1 MGSPPRLCLKKRKR
15 GDTKRKKKEGDLY
28 GDSGVLR
35 EYVFLTAHDEVGKT
49 KAKTTRSGKLNK
61 KDVER
66 QIDRLFQFI
75 RTVSFRSFPLGRC
88 DDIYLYKYICMAW
101 GSLGTY
107 LSEDIP
113 WEKPRVQEIARLGRN
128 EQIYTTESTRTSVV
142 LRRSLYFP
150 HSRVPRGKRG
160 PEK

>member
-1 MGSPPRLCLKKRKR
+1 MGSPLRLCLKKEKEA
-15 GDTKRKKKEGDLY
+15 TQKEKRKGATC
-28 GDSGVLR
+28 
-35 EYVFLTAHDEVGKT
+35 TAIQGYCGNMCSLPPMMKLGKT
-49 KAKTTRSGKLNK
+49 KAKTTRSGKRNK
-61 KDVER
+61 KNVER

-142 LRRSLYFP
+142 LRRSLYFS